1 MLQGT
6 IIRVAGPVVDVQ
18 FAAGKLPALQE
29 ALTVTAEGT
38 ERTME
43 VTQHVN
49 ETTVRCI
56 MLSASEG
63 LGKGM
68 TVQATGHGLTAP
80 VGEATLGRMFDPLGR
95 PIDGKGPV
103 DDVPHWPIHRKAPSF
118 AEQKPATEILET
130 GIKRRIIQFVFFRNF
145 YIPKTK
151 VVNHT
156 ILITNLRH
164 KNKTDN

>member
-1 MLQGT
+1 MTQGT

-18 FAAGKLPALQE
+18 FTEGKLPALQE

-49 ETTVRCI
+49 ESTVRCI

-68 TVQATGHGLTAP
+68 TVNALGHGLTAP

-95 PIDGKGPV
+95 PIDGKGPMAA
-103 DDVPHWPIHRKAPSF
+103 DVPPGPSIARPPALRTRNLQPKF
-118 AEQKPATEILET
+118 WKPASRSLTCWH
-130 GIKRRIIQFVFFRNF
+130 RM
-145 YIPKTK
+145 PKAARSACLAAPVLAK
-151 VVNHT
+151 PC
-156 ILITNLRH
+156 
-164 KNKTDN
+164 

>member
-1 MLQGT
+1 MIQGT

-18 FAAGKLPALQE
+18 FTAGKLPALQE

-68 TVQATGHGLTAP
+68 TVTATGHGLTAP

-95 PIDGKGPV
+95 PGV
-103 DDVPHWPIHRKAPSF
+103 LAWTAKAFHFGRGGS
-118 AEQKPATEILET
+118 AQALTERARMLT
-130 GIKRRIIQFVFFRNF
+130 CLQYTDYKRQS
-145 YIPKTK
+145 K
-151 VVNHT
+151 
-156 ILITNLRH
+156 
-164 KNKTDN
+164 

>member
-1 MLQGT
+1 MIQGT

-18 FAAGKLPALQE
+18 FTAGKLPALQE

-63 LGKGM
+63 DGEGFFYS
-68 TVQATGHGLTAP
+68 ARFCTA
-80 VGEATLGRMFDPLGR
+80 A
-95 PIDGKGPV
+95 
-103 DDVPHWPIHRKAPSF
+103 APPMISVISCVM
-118 AEQKPATEILET
+118 EP
-130 GIKRRIIQFVFFRNF
+130 
-145 YIPKTK
+145 
-151 VVNHT
+151 
-156 ILITNLRH
+156 
-164 KNKTDN
+164 

>member
-1 MLQGT
+1 MTQGT

-18 FAAGKLPALQE
+18 FTEGKLPALQE

-68 TVQATGHGLTAP
+68 TVNALGHGP
-80 VGEATLGRMFDPLGR
+80 RCPGGRSHP
-95 PIDGKGPV
+95 GPHV
-103 DDVPHWPIHRKAPSF
+103 
-118 AEQKPATEILET
+118 
-130 GIKRRIIQFVFFRNF
+130 
-145 YIPKTK
+145 
-151 VVNHT
+151 
-156 ILITNLRH
+156 
-164 KNKTDN
+164 